1 MSLNYQRRHTG
12 LSLFFNV
19 LSWFRGVILD
29 ADKITYPHGTMWR
42 STNASHLGQSW
53 IWEAS
58 FSHTKRLHWCAPWAV
73 LRAAAIPVPLS
84 LKYEGCSWYRKT
96 RIDKQLLTWITI
108 REEQQRLWFMTA
120 NFKQLG
126 SQNVQSMVNTPS
138 CHVNTGVSMNCF
150 CFKNNKLRR
159 QKSRY

>member
-1 MSLNYQRRHTG
+1 MCFPDL
-12 LSLFFNV
+12 
-19 LSWFRGVILD
+19 
-29 ADKITYPHGTMWR
+29 
-42 STNASHLGQSW
+42 
-53 IWEAS
+53 EAS
-58 FSHTKRLHWCAPWAV
+58 FWMQTRSPTHTELCGAQLTLHIWGNHEYEKPLCLTPNDCTDGIHGL
-73 LRAAAIPVPLS
+73 LRAATIPVPLS

-108 REEQQRLWFMTA
+108 REEQQRWWFMTT

-126 SQNVQSMVNTPS
+126 SRNVQSLVNTPS